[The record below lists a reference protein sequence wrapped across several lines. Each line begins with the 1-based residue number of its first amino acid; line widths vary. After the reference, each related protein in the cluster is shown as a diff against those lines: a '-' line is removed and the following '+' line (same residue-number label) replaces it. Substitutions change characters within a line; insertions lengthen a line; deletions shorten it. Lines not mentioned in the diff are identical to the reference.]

1 MKLNMPTGACCI
13 SDTSKSRGMY
23 SISLRRAAYDPKRIP
38 TAVEVDC
45 CLLLVDALAH
55 KEKNVASVF
64 LRVARNAY
72 CLHSQRL
79 RPE

>member
-1 MKLNMPTGACCI
+1 
-13 SDTSKSRGMY
+13 MY
-23 SISLRRAAYDPKRIP
+23 SISLRRASYDPKRIP